1 MKLKLIST
9 FHLPALSHSISF
21 CLTIPL
27 ALSQSPSII
36 FSPILSPI
44 PSHPFF
50 LANPL
55 FLSYFLCLPL
65 FFSLLLSSTS
75 SFLVNLSFSSLSTFN
90 LSFDPLSISHE
101 TSLLLSCFLPL
112 SFSLTILPL
121 SFLLTLSF
129 SLTFSV
135 SLFFFSSTL

>member
-1 MKLKLIST
+1 MDFLGKGRVLWFQSLFREFTLTYKIRIRLLSRVYHFSLLICYPYSSVKLKLIST

-21 CLTIPL
+21 CLTISL
-27 ALSQSPSII
+27 ALSHSPSII

-75 SFLVNLSFSSLSTFN
+75 SFLVNLSFSC
-90 LSFDPLSISHE
+90 PLY
-101 TSLLLSCFLPL
+101 L
-112 SFSLTILPL
+112 
-121 SFLLTLSF
+121 
-129 SLTFSV
+129 
-135 SLFFFSSTL
+135 